1 MMGRAGDRLTPLAD
15 SDGID
20 PARLFAPR
28 GSSAEPVRN
37 ARPRIIAIA
46 FAMVAAVMVLTARA
60 ADLAIFRVDPHFRER
75 PTNTAVLH
83 PRGRIVDRNGELLA
97 GNLRTWNVYVKRKEV
112 DDPVRLA
119 NRLGALQGV
128 PPARVLEQRLQGHKG
143 RARIA
148 RNVTPKQKLA
158 IFDLAE
164 PGIQF
169 EPHLTRFYPNGDLA
183 AHVLGWVDAD
193 GDGAAGI
200 EKSEN
205 KFLKDPDHILRL
217 SIDSWVQFTVQDEL
231 KKAVNEFKP
240 KAAIAIVTKIPTGEV
255 LALADW
261 PSFDPNH
268 FGTALPDHRRNR
280 AVTDPY
286 ELGSVFKPLTLA
298 MALETGM
305 KMKKMR
311 INVANPLVIAG
322 RKIRDFHPGPSP
334 MDGEAILVHS
344 SNKGAARLA
353 LHVGAQRQ
361 QEFLDKFGLMVP
373 AQLQLP
379 GAVGP
384 YMASSDWPKI
394 KTATI
399 GYGHGLSVTAA
410 SFVAALGGVVNAGN
424 RVPLTLLKTKE
435 NQVEP
440 TPIVSVATSHDVR
453 TAMRSVV
460 TEGTGR
466 KANVPGYGVAGKTGS
481 AEKWDPQ
488 TGAYAKHRNVSSFVG
503 VFPYEEPQYL
513 VFVLLDEPQGNRL
526 THGWETAGWNAAPT
540 VGNIIRRIGPL
551 LHAPYSSPDAKPA
564 DNLTAQNTGPKAE
577 NDH

>member
-1 MMGRAGDRLTPLAD
+1 MIGRAGDRLTPLAD

-20 PARLFAPR
+20 PARLFAPK

-37 ARPRIIAIA
+37 ARPRIIALA
-46 FAMVAAVMVLTARA
+46 LAMVAAALVLTARA
-60 ADLAIFRVDPHFRER
+60 ADLALFRVNPHFHQQ
-75 PTNTAVLH
+75 TASTDVLH

-97 GNLRTWNVYVKRKEV
+97 GNLRTWNVYVQRKEV

-119 NRLGALQGV
+119 KRLGALPGV
-128 PPARVLEQRLQGHKG
+128 PPARVLETRLQGHAG

-148 RNVTPKQKLA
+148 RNVTPKQKQA

-169 EPHLTRFYPNGDLA
+169 EPHLTRFYPNGDFA
-183 AHVLGWVDAD
+183 SHVLGWVDAD
-193 GDGAAGI
+193 GVGAAGI

-205 KFLKDPDHILRL
+205 AYLKDPDHVLQL
-217 SIDSWVQFTVQDEL
+217 SIDSRVQFTVQDEL
-231 KKAVNEFKP
+231 QKAVKEFKP

-305 KMKKMR
+305 KLKQMR
-311 INVANPLVIAG
+311 IDVASPLIIAG
-322 RKIRDFHPGPSP
+322 RKINDFHPGPSP
-334 MDGEAILVHS
+334 MNGIAILVHS
-344 SNKGAARLA
+344 SNKGAAKMA
-353 LHVGAQRQ
+353 LHVGAARQ
-361 QEFLDKFGLMVP
+361 QEFLDKFGLMAP
-373 AQLQLP
+373 SHLQLP
-379 GAVGP
+379 GVVGP
-384 YMASSDWPKI
+384 YMASTDWPDI

-410 SFVAALGGVVNAGN
+410 SFVSALGGVVNNGN
-424 RVPLTLLKTKE
+424 KVPLTLLKTAE

-453 TAMRSVV
+453 TAMRAVV
-460 TEGTGR
+460 TDGTGK

-481 AEKWDPQ
+481 AEKWDPE

-526 THGWETAGWNAAPT
+526 TYGWETAGWNAAPT
-540 VGNIIRRIGPL
+540 VGNIIKRIGPI
-551 LHAPYSSPDAKPA
+551 LHAPYTNPDAAPA
-564 DNLTAQNTGPKAE
+564 DNLTAQAE
-577 NDH
+577 TSH